1 MVRFGKRGRER
12 GGVSVSFRVVEK
24 NVGNWAVDA
33 TTVQLFTLQR
43 LRIVQINARMEG
55 AATT

>member
-1 MVRFGKRGRER
+1 MVLEKGLGRER